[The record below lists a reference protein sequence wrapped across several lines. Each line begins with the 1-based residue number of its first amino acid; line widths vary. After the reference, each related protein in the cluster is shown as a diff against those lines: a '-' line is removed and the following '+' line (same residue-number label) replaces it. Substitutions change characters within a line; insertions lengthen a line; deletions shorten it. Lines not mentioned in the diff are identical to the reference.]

1 MGWRTIYSSEL
12 SGSQQNIVEMTR
24 WETWVKWLKANVITR
39 CLLPSGIRVGYTPGV
54 LTDATAELA
63 VSLLLTTCRRL
74 PEAIEE
80 VKK

>member
-1 MGWRTIYSSEL
+1 MER
-12 SGSQQNIVEMTR
+12 SQQWTSVKVVEADVT
-24 WETWVKWLKANVITR
+24 TT
-39 CLLPSGIRVGYTPGV
+39 CLIRSGIRVGYTPDV
-54 LTDATAELA
+54 LTDTTAELA

>member
-1 MGWRTIYSSEL
+1 MKVLEAGVT
-12 SGSQQNIVEMTR
+12 TR
-24 WETWVKWLKANVITR
+24 SLIR
-39 CLLPSGIRVGYTPGV
+39 SGIRVGYTPDV
-54 LTDATAELA
+54 LTDTTAELA

>member
-1 MGWRTIYSSEL
+1 MKVPEAWVT
-12 SGSQQNIVEMTR
+12 TR
-24 WETWVKWLKANVITR
+24 SWLR
-39 CLLPSGIRVGYTPGV
+39 SGIRVGYTPDV

-63 VSLLLTTCRRL
+63 MSLLLTTCRRL

>member
-1 MGWRTIYSSEL
+1 MKVLEAT
-12 SGSQQNIVEMTR
+12 VT
-24 WETWVKWLKANVITR
+24 TR
-39 CLLPSGIRVGYTPGV
+39 CLIPSGIRVGYTPGV

>member
-1 MGWRTIYSSEL
+1 MLEASVT
-12 SGSQQNIVEMTR
+12 
-24 WETWVKWLKANVITR
+24 AR
-39 CLLPSGIRVGYTPGV
+39 CLICSGIRVGYTPDV

-74 PEAIEE
+74 PEAIAE